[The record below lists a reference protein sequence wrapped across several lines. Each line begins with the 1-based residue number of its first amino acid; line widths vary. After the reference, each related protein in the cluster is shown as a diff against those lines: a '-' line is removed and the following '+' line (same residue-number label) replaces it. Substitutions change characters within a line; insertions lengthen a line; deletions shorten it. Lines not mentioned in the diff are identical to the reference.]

1 MGSFFP
7 LFNLFSTI
15 LFSRPILFLTSVIQ
29 NHLINF
35 RTNAISLQA
44 LRSEKFYLLKD
55 YELEEGSKMVP
66 FILKKWRELESG
78 HHEQVPE
85 SAKEISEMV
94 AFPRV
99 ERIEE

>member
-1 MGSFFP
+1 
-7 LFNLFSTI
+7 
-15 LFSRPILFLTSVIQ
+15 
-29 NHLINF
+29 
-35 RTNAISLQA
+35 
-44 LRSEKFYLLKD
+44 
-55 YELEEGSKMVP
+55 MVP